1 MESYDELNDRLK
13 PLRQK
18 WTRKFASLF
27 GPPPA
32 KLTPLGEGNHTIPL
46 IDPGKQYANRTPK
59 CGAALFPLLR
69 EKTQRYVNAGW
80 WTPSHGKNAIPLLA
94 IPKTGSELKLRTVID
109 ARERNANTIL
119 NATPL
124 PNQDLIREA
133 VALHK
138 YVSVIDMT
146 DAYEQMRIVPEDVP
160 KTLSQHENNAITLL
174 YTNCLWLKHHD
185 DSISILDFEYCLYIP
200 SILFCIQIL
209 VIFLDTVF

>member
-32 KLTPLGEGNHTIPL
+32 KLPPLREVNHTITL

-69 EKTQRYVNAGW
+69 DKTQRYVNVGW

-109 ARERNANTIL
+109 ARERNANTVL
-119 NATPL
+119 DATPL
-124 PNQDLIREA
+124 PNQDLIRED
-133 VALHK
+133 VARHQ
-138 YVSVIDMT
+138 YCSIIDIS
-146 DAYEQMRIVPEDVP
+146 DAYEQLRVIPDDVR
-160 KTLSQHENNAITLL
+160 KTLFASPLGTFVSNTLQQGDCNGPLSWQHFMTHAFHEHIVSR
-174 YTNCLWLKHHD
+174 Y
-185 DSISILDFEYCLYIP
+185 
-200 SILFCIQIL
+200 
-209 VIFLDTVF
+209 